1 MAVALRLNRLIWG
14 SGTAACARVKNGR
27 WSRRHKKLAIGLDIS
42 VPQLFTPPQHTQ
54 IMGRLPVT
62 KSGQGP
68 QKLTVTYEHKLLSD
82 TLTQKRMMPYRADLR
97 PLCGRV

>member
-1 MAVALRLNRLIWG
+1 M
-14 SGTAACARVKNGR
+14 SPTYAAF
-27 WSRRHKKLAIGLDIS
+27 KKLAIGLDIS

-68 QKLTVTYEHKLLSD
+68 QKPTVTYEHKLLSD
-82 TLTQKRMMPYRADLR
+82 TLTQKRVMPCCARIFARCVDEFDGWS
-97 PLCGRV
+97 CHEGKEFFMF

>member
-1 MAVALRLNRLIWG
+1 M
-14 SGTAACARVKNGR
+14 SQTYAAF
-27 WSRRHKKLAIGLDIS
+27 KKLAIGLDIS

-54 IMGRLPVT
+54 IMGCLPMT

-68 QKLTVTYEHKLLSD
+68 QKPTVTYEHKLLAKTDDALLRTDS
-82 TLTQKRMMPYRADLR
+82 R